1 MDWRDDEW
9 SLLRDVLAPMYF
21 EAEIETGDNLEDE
34 PHQMVHCFLRKSQHF
49 PVVMTFGDVDLAT
62 THDRYSI
69 IASTI

>member
-34 PHQMVHCFLRKSQHF
+34 PH
-49 PVVMTFGDVDLAT
+49 
-62 THDRYSI
+62 
-69 IASTI
+69 